1 MVFRMAAL
9 VVVMVHG
16 AHDALWL
23 RYTEVPAATRTS
35 LYGALEGANVA
46 IVAVGMLR
54 SYVCP
59 NSVLTFGQLS
69 KTRSYNY
76 LILRSQKLSSE
87 IDSPELFRNIK
98 MLTFCKS
105 IGTEYLMINR
115 AKVGNFATLKNSI
128 SQSI

>member
-46 IVAVGMLR
+46 IVADAEEDAFRFRAGP
-54 SYVCP
+54 CP
-59 NSVLTFGQLS
+59 ACDLTG
-69 KTRSYNY
+69 
-76 LILRSQKLSSE
+76 
-87 IDSPELFRNIK
+87 
-98 MLTFCKS
+98 LTLVF
-105 IGTEYLMINR
+105 NR
-115 AKVGNFATLKNSI
+115 AR
-128 SQSI
+128 